1 MALEVILPRVDMDM
15 TAGRI
20 SRWYV
25 GEGEA
30 VEKGQPLFE
39 IETDKAAMEIEAP
52 GSGIL
57 RNIVAGDAAAIPVG
71 TVVGWIYA
79 ADEAMPDVIVLS
91 GAMPDTIVPNGAVP
105 DTIVPDGAVP
115 NGAVTAAPEPASR
128 EMVQADAVTATPLA
142 RRLARQHAV
151 VLSGVAGS
159 GPRQRIQ
166 ARDVTAF
173 IAADAGE
180 REAKLPPLATP
191 HPPPPATARSLHPGG
206 EVLHRAWLRQG
217 EGRPLVLIH
226 GFGADLDS
234 WRPLVGSLADRRPV
248 LAVDLPGH
256 GGSAAAEAPSLDG
269 FAAAVADT
277 LVDEGITS
285 ADLLGHSLGAA
296 VATRLAEIATFELR
310 SLLLLSPAGLGPDI
324 NGAFLD
330 GFTRAR
336 SEASLAPWLRL
347 LVSDEAVLGQGFVRA
362 TARARAAD
370 AMVAAQAIVARA
382 LFPDGTQAFSVRDS
396 LSRIDVPVR
405 VVFGADDRII
415 PARHA
420 WDLPG
425 AVALHLFRGV
435 GHMPHLEIR
444 PALARIVAEH
454 CRG

>member
-1 MALEVILPRVDMDM
+1 MAMEVILPRVDMDM
-15 TAGRI
+15 TTGRI

-57 RNIVAGDAAAIPVG
+57 RRIVMDDDHAIPVG
-71 TVVGWIYA
+71 TIVGWIYA
-79 ADEAMPDVIVLS
+79 AGEAVSDSVMPDSV
-91 GAMPDTIVPNGAVP
+91 MPDGV
-105 DTIVPDGAVP
+105 VPDGV
-115 NGAVTAAPEPASR
+115 VVAAPEPLSR
-128 EMVQADAVTATPLA
+128 ETVQAGAVTATPLA
-142 RRLARQHAV
+142 RRLARQHDVA
-151 VLSGVAGS
+151 LSGVAGS

-173 IAADAGE
+173 VAAGVSE
-180 REAKLPPLATP
+180 REGSPL
-191 HPPPPATARSLHPGG
+191 PPATTVHPLLPAMARSVHPGG
-206 EVLHRAWLRQG
+206 GMLHRAWLRQG

-234 WRPLVGSLADRRPV
+234 WRPLVASLADRRPV

-256 GGSAAAEAPSLDG
+256 GASAATEAPSLDG
-269 FAAAVADT
+269 FAAAVADA
-277 LVDEGITS
+277 LAEEGVTS

-296 VATRLAEIATFELR
+296 VATRLADIAAFELR
-310 SLLLLSPAGLGPDI
+310 SLLLLSPAGFGPDI

-330 GFTRAR
+330 GFARAR

-370 AMVAAQAIVARA
+370 TVVAAQTAVARA

-396 LSRIDVPVR
+396 LSRIGVPVR

-425 AVALHLFRGV
+425 EVALHLFRGV

>member
-1 MALEVILPRVDMDM
+1 VTPHR
-15 TAGRI
+15 
-20 SRWYV
+20 
-25 GEGEA
+25 
-30 VEKGQPLFE
+30 
-39 IETDKAAMEIEAP
+39 
-52 GSGIL
+52 
-57 RNIVAGDAAAIPVG
+57 RN
-71 TVVGWIYA
+71 
-79 ADEAMPDVIVLS
+79 
-91 GAMPDTIVPNGAVP
+91 
-105 DTIVPDGAVP
+105 
-115 NGAVTAAPEPASR
+115 
-128 EMVQADAVTATPLA
+128 Q
-142 RRLARQHAV
+142 
-151 VLSGVAGS
+151 
-159 GPRQRIQ
+159 
-166 ARDVTAF
+166 
-173 IAADAGE
+173 
-180 REAKLPPLATP
+180 PLATLRP
-191 HPPPPATARSLHPGG
+191 SGG
-206 EVLHRAWLRQG
+206 ALHRAWLRQG

-256 GGSAAAEAPSLDG
+256 GGSPAAETPSLDG
-269 FAAAVADT
+269 FAVAVADA
-277 LVDEGITS
+277 LADEGVTS
-285 ADLLGHSLGAA
+285 VDLLGHSLGAA
-296 VATRLAEIATFELR
+296 VATRLADIAAFELR

-330 GFTRAR
+330 GFARAR
-336 SEASLAPWLRL
+336 SEASLGPWLRL

-370 AMVAAQAIVARA
+370 TVVAAQTAVARA

-396 LSRIDVPVR
+396 LSRIGVPVR

-444 PALARIVAEH
+444 PALARIVADH

>member
-20 SRWYV
+20 SRWYA

-57 RNIVAGDAAAIPVG
+57 RNIVAGNNVAIPVG

-79 ADEAMPDVIVLS
+79 IDEVVHDE
-91 GAMPDTIVPNGAVP
+91 AVP
-105 DTIVPDGAVP
+105 DGVVPEEAVF
-115 NGAVTAAPEPASR
+115 GEAVGVMAAVPEPASR
-128 EMVQADAVTATPLA
+128 ETVQAGTVTATPLA
-142 RRLARQHAV
+142 RRLARQQDVA
-151 VLSGVAGS
+151 LSGVVGS
-159 GPRQRIQ
+159 GPRLRIQ

-173 IAADAGE
+173 VAAGAGE
-180 REAKLPPLATP
+180 RDARSLPLATARSL
-191 HPPPPATARSLHPGG
+191 PPATARSLHPGG
-206 EVLHRAWLRQG
+206 GVLHRAWLRQG

-226 GFGADLDS
+226 GFGADLDG
-234 WRPLVGSLADRRPV
+234 WRPLVASLADRRPV

-256 GGSAAAEAPSLDG
+256 GGSAAAAAPSLDG

-277 LVDEGITS
+277 LAEEGVTS

-296 VATRLAEIATFELR
+296 VATRLADIAAFELR

-330 GFTRAR
+330 GFARAR

-347 LVSDEAVLGQGFVRA
+347 LISDEAVLGQDFVRA

-370 AMVAAQAIVARA
+370 AVVAAQTAVARA

-396 LSRIDVPVR
+396 LTRIGVPVR

-425 AVALHLFRGV
+425 EVALHLFRGV

-444 PALARIVAEH
+444 LALARIVADH